1 MMYLGKQA
9 VGANSIGDIIQ
20 KEIVINSSSE
30 QGFSANV
37 FIYMGTI
44 GENGDFIELPAE
56 HVVGEFYKIISS
68 GTYAGNQCFE
78 GDYIFCIAN
87 GETINN
93 ADWSI
98 IKNNNYSFNL
108 NEDVLEINY
117 IQGGVNE

>member
-9 VGANSIGDIIQ
+9 VGANSIDSINQ
-20 KEIVINSSSE
+20 EVVIGPE
-30 QGFSANV
+30 QEFPTNV
-37 FIYMGTI
+37 FIYMGTL
-44 GENGDFIELPAE
+44 GEDGDFLELPTE
-56 HVVGEFYKIISS
+56 HSIGEFYKIISS
-68 GTYAGNQCFE
+68 GSYAGTQCFE

>member
-9 VGANSIGDIIQ
+9 VGANSIGNVIQ
-20 KEIVINSSSE
+20 KEIIIDSSE

-44 GENGDFIELPAE
+44 GKNGDFIELPAE
-56 HVVGEFYKIISS
+56 HTVGEFYKIISS
-68 GTYAGNQCFE
+68 GLYAGKQCIE
-78 GDYIFCIAN
+78 GDYIFCTSN
-87 GETINN
+87 GTINN
-93 ADWSI
+93 DADWSI